1 MSVCYFESLKI
12 SNKLLCKEIANHLKF
27 RQHLGKAIVVCET
40 PSTLLGTTRKQWLKL
55 ARSVQNERSA
65 TINAER
71 LLRLTNAITH
81 MHKMQFIAKTPMQ
94 SQNAHVYFI
103 DPKDLEEAI
112 LPVNTYSFYI
122 TCPINK
128 ELLNHCIEQ
137 LPSNAMIV
145 DFSNS
150 ITDHSETLKPKSK
163 LESQVF
169 KYWSEVETF
178 LDRHKVD
185 ITKLTNRNN
194 QQIEAINDALDTLL
208 DADYHFLQLASAF
221 QHQVEL
227 AQPLLL
233 DPEMQ
238 RQYDVLMLL
247 AHRVQT
253 LSPSSLAAKFTHN
266 LNDDA
271 FFLHDISLEFEEDLL
286 PIYETIEHH
295 KKAGRNRLARAL
307 TFAMSH

>member
-1 MSVCYFESLKI
+1 MSICYFESRKI

-27 RQHLGKAIVVCET
+27 RQHLGKAIVVCEK
-40 PSTLLGTTRKQWLKL
+40 PATLLGTTRKQWLKL

-81 MHKMQFIAKTPMQ
+81 MHRMQFIAKTPMHA
-94 SQNAHVYFI
+94 QNAHIYFVE
-103 DPKDLEEAI
+103 PKDLTDAI

-122 TCPINK
+122 TCTMDKSLIS
-128 ELLNHCIEQ
+128 HCVEQ
-137 LPSNAMIV
+137 LPSNAMVV
-145 DFSNS
+145 DFSSS
-150 ITDHSETLKPKSK
+150 IDSTATLLPKSK
-163 LESQVF
+163 LESQIF
-169 KYWSEVETF
+169 KYWNEVESF
-178 LDRHKVD
+178 LSAHN
-185 ITKLTNRNN
+185 INIAMLASRNN

-208 DADYHFLQLASAF
+208 DTDYHFLQLASAF

-233 DPEMQ
+233 DIELQ

-253 LSPSSLAAKFTHN
+253 LSPSAFATRFTHN

-286 PIYETIEHH
+286 PIYETIEYH